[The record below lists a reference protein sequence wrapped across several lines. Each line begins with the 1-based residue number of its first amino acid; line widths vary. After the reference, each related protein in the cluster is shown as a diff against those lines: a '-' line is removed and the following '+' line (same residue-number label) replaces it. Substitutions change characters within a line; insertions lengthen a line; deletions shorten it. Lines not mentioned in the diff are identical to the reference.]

1 MSNWLVKR
9 LSGIAAGA
17 VLLFGA
23 LTVAAAPGG
32 AAPGTWRAARGAAGG
47 AAVANAPRVRAAQ
60 RVQAGGSVQTL
71 VYRFARPEIV
81 AGDGGVADL
90 RVPGTDSV
98 GEPGEPLLPVLGI
111 RVVVPQGHEVVA
123 VKVTPG
129 MAEVVAEQVQL
140 RHAEAAYPLSR
151 PDLVRRR
158 TPRSERIY
166 GSNARYP
173 ARSELRNGLQR
184 KRGVPFE
191 EIQLYPVA
199 YQPKSGRVIW
209 TEEITVEVETAPAAA
224 AIAGGGAGGLRLRSS
239 RDLDAARAL
248 VDNPETLAAFAV
260 ETAATAE
267 PDGEPQ
273 VLGAT
278 PATLALPCQPTDNG
292 GTGYVHVVVTTAALR
307 DAFQGLVNRR
317 RSQDIASTLVTLEE
331 ILAVYP
337 GADTQE
343 SLRAFI
349 RDAYNTWGT
358 EYVLLGG
365 DAGHIPPRLL
375 YVSANGGSETDNLP
389 SDLYYQC
396 LDGTFNDN
404 NNSRWGEPNDGPNGR
419 EVDLYA
425 EVAIG
430 RVSAETPQE
439 VANWLA
445 KVAVYEADCAAGT
458 APYVRSAL
466 FVGEYLG
473 FGGVSDYAS
482 SMMEQIRLGSSADS
496 YTTKGFAPFDVYT
509 EWDTLY
515 DAPGY
520 EWTAADFAAQVNAN
534 KFAVIN
540 HLGHSNTDYNLKLRN
555 ADADALVNSKPVV
568 IYSQGCI
575 AGAFDRDCIAE
586 HFTTSTT
593 SGAFAGVWNAR
604 YGWGSGNS
612 TDGPSQRFNRHFWDA
627 FFSDGIPHLGV
638 ANQLSHERNAPIINR
653 NCIRWC
659 FYETNL
665 FGDPIQILDGFDTS
679 LELDREAYQSTAAT
693 VVTLRV
699 PTQYG
704 LGAQTV
710 RLSLD
715 AGGLGGLDIACP
727 LVGVENRRAVYRS
740 APVNLAPLGASHGQ
754 TLHAFW
760 TPGNLQAEAD
770 IDDVP
775 PQILAVQMTSPDDD
789 IVNVTWTTDEP
800 ARGGVR
806 AGATLPPSD
815 YLRSHANYVTTH
827 DLTIDGLPAFSVFA
841 VAVWSEDP
849 AGNRAELP
857 ANPGS
862 TELADY
868 LVHATVGRQ
877 VQAVF
882 DLERG
887 VDGWL
892 VQNLSTNACWEYGT
906 PTYGPDVASRCW
918 GTRLNGRYPD
928 GAHALLISPPVTVG
942 ISPIISFRHWYD
954 IEQTPEGAGQ
964 ILNADCGYIEVYA
977 NGAWH
982 DVGAYTRPAL
992 PGGIVTGAGAGWE
1005 DVRILLP
1012 NTFANQALKIR
1023 FRFVSDT
1030 LRSGPGNPAGWY
1042 IDGVTFS
1049 DFPAKGL
1056 SLASLVIDDA
1066 APGGNANHCAEPGET
1081 FNLRLSTFNYGGT
1094 DLPIREGS
1102 FVLQTGGAEAG
1113 RVTLAGGSPAPLAY
1127 GTLPAGQMTVSSPY
1141 AVQVSPLTR
1150 PGTIVT
1156 VLQTLIGADGTVY
1169 EHRNAFTIRRTG
1181 PISGHVLE
1189 PGTLDGIAGV
1199 TVTAAQSDH
1208 AFSQV
1213 TGADG
1218 AFAFPVADSNVIYQ
1232 VTAALGSLRQTQ
1244 AIVAPTNGVRFLMG
1258 LPLIETAP
1266 SAIFMTATQGQAE
1279 TGASFVVRNRLE
1291 ASDTLRYTVA
1301 FRYDDEAAAGWL
1313 SVTNGAPM
1321 AQALVPG
1328 AEQWYHL
1335 VADTAALAPGT
1346 YTATIHI
1353 EAVAAN
1359 QTAVDIPVTLTI
1371 DDVLMIEYH
1380 DYRVQDLV
1388 AGLSLGDDDGFLEPG
1403 EGADVYVSLR
1413 NANPY
1418 TAAFGLDATVVVA
1431 YPLDGTVTLGGD
1443 QLAWWMIPVGAVVAS
1458 ETPFTVNWDAAMTAP
1473 YAEFQA
1479 TGSDYGGR
1487 PFTFS
1492 FTITNRFY
1500 HSMTGVVQTVST
1512 FPMIPTNQVTP
1523 VAGALVTAEAV
1534 DGTLLSSTVTGANG
1548 AYTIRGMVADQ
1559 PYWVRV
1565 TPAADSPVVPPAGIT
1580 LTPAVEP
1587 GFDPVAQT
1595 LTRHFMTVN
1604 YGTNSAHLHLA
1615 SVDVSDKDLGDGDGA
1630 IDPGERLNVTVHF
1643 TDSAAIAALNV
1654 TGLLVNAVFE
1664 FPDCMSV
1671 VAGSVGTPVTIPAG
1685 ETRPLAAAFEV
1696 DVDPAAVAG
1705 SYQRFWV
1712 TAATTNTPLLAWPFD
1727 FRLEVD
1733 PRFDV
1738 AGTVTFGDGNS
1749 AAKWAAVRVEA
1760 RDGAGAVLTTAV
1772 PDPATG
1778 AYRLRGLLEGA
1789 CTIRIAALPEGYRE
1803 PAPVAIPLLN
1813 NDLANVDFTINPWGV
1828 QSVPAALDLVIDE
1841 GTSATQTLAISNLE
1855 TVSALVDLDIRFG
1868 RTASD
1873 VLPADEAP
1881 AANLANLPT
1890 DWTALDEERFLG
1902 DQLEIRFHDG
1912 VTMAAREAYLARHGL
1927 EAVFHYTLVPA
1938 VLARPKSG
1946 ALATLGGAA
1955 ALTEPEVVAYLQPS
1969 VRLTRNALPSD
1980 PFLNEL
1986 WGLRNVRQTGGT
1998 LGADVGAEAAWNRS
2012 TGDVAVVV
2020 AVCDTG
2026 VMINH
2031 EDLEANI
2038 WTNPGESG
2046 VDAAGQDKARNGI
2059 DDDNNGYVDDLHGWN
2074 VALWNHDVTDVDGH
2088 GTHVAGTIGAV
2099 GDNGLGVCGVN
2110 WRVQIMPVRFVDDSG
2125 SFASSAYLAKG
2136 IEYAIVNGARLS
2148 NHSWGGPTQ
2157 SGVLYEMIRV
2167 GMASNHLVVVAAGN
2181 AAENVDN
2188 NPAYPAAYSRVLD
2201 NVITV
2206 AAADHDDR
2214 LAPFSSYG
2222 VASVHLAA
2230 PGVGILSTVPGERR
2244 GAGVLPEGALA
2255 PGEGAYAWFDGTSM
2269 ACPHVAGAAALLWSL
2284 APGAGY
2290 DVIKAALLAG
2300 VRTDPALLGWVKTGG
2315 HLDLGQAVRCL
2326 GRDWLLFD
2334 DPAASPDR
2342 LHLTLPLAAGA
2353 TDDATLTVNDPPT
2366 LAFGEYRASIRFAE
2380 RGGLARRVLPVTLTV
2395 NPRARPVIESVAVVA
2410 DADGDSFPE
2419 PGESASLRITLRN
2432 AGSASIDDLKAT
2444 LGAATCNYGYLGG
2457 RDLAQPDGLY
2467 PVVFPGAPA
2476 TNALFTLQV
2485 YDGATL
2491 IAQLPV
2497 NVALRPAYSIGGRV
2511 VGPASQPVGGAR
2523 VEVTGP
2529 HGAAAVTA
2537 ADGTFLIKGL
2547 PAAGDYA
2554 CRVMAAGYARR
2565 SLTATAPSA
2574 GGDIILDEP
2583 RIVRPPSRLE
2593 LAVQQGMATQA
2604 VVQVANTGVSGYAF
2618 TAVGAARGRVGLF
2631 ADGDGLGTLE
2641 PVLRQMGFAV
2651 DRYTNNFSVVHYF
2664 NPVSGQNEI
2673 VQAVRYTW
2681 DDALLFNYAFIV
2693 ADLAGTGGAGRPVH
2707 DDELAAYTRYLQR
2720 GGRVLFTGVN
2730 PLSRPDNRG
2739 LADLL
2744 GLGTNACDRV
2754 DEPAGQMT
2762 LAQAAGA
2769 PFVDLAAGDRVAV
2782 AAGTRDVADPSPAG
2796 TALTLADHGASAK
2809 IVRMAVGDTGVAM
2822 LWTGNADSGDWREE
2836 GALQDLLRAFL
2847 WEALVIQAPVRWL
2860 DATPAAAVAAP
2871 GAATAVTLSL
2881 NGDRQLAPGRYEAS
2895 LLLLGAADGEEVL
2908 PVQVVLAVNEP
2919 VLRAHNRSGQ
2929 VRDWGGRPLPGNGG
2943 EGSCLVQV
2951 LWVGPNGVPDAPLAD
2966 GSPGGDDWVLN
2977 TVDTGATFG
2986 YFGSGDE
2993 IVPDSGLFD
3002 VRYDHGFAP
3011 GTTGIVLYARA
3022 WDAASFASAM
3032 AYGDSTV
3039 RHTLHYL
3046 PDESVD
3052 FGSWTVDRIVS
3063 AFRDTNGD
3071 GLPDRWT
3078 IQFRPDLDPRA
3089 TPAALAPGAATTGT
3103 NNIPTGVGTTPAR
3116 VVVSAKYLFILE
3128 HAKHRLSVYNR
3139 ATRQFVAYYGHN
3151 GGAGSAGS
3159 GDGEFQFPQGMGA
3172 DPRAGHYRF
3181 AVADSLNH
3189 RVQVFTYN
3197 PDTGAVTFERK
3208 FGTQSPTASSSAPAG
3223 TFSQPRAV
3231 TFIGG
3236 GEIVVADSGNQR
3248 LQRFHADGTHK
3259 TTYRLDVAGNIQ
3271 TCPEGLCYDKVNNV
3285 DGVWVADSDPTKN
3298 RIAFYALP
3306 YSATPLTLTPV
3317 GGTVF
3322 GGFYFPT
3329 DVQVWTTGARRRLC
3343 VSDSNNHRIRVL
3355 GMDGALLMDFGD
3367 TPSSQSFEQLTR
3379 PYGVTPVNG
3388 TPVVY
3393 VADQGA
3399 NKVLWYN
3406 LVLDADGDGM
3416 EDIWEDLNG
3425 LDSTRNDAFED
3436 AEGDGLPNLGEFR
3449 ARTNPQNTDTDG
3461 DGGGDLYEMV
3471 NLTDPLVPSGAG
3483 YAPAVLLGLAAQP
3496 VSVATGEVVTLT
3508 ATFDRLPTN
3517 TVTLKLFTGAGV
3529 AIRTLELLP
3538 VPGGGATLSA
3548 LLDTAG
3554 LQTGWI
3560 DAELFSQDMDPPL
3573 AAADDLFEIVA
3584 TAASNWVPYPFSGIR
3599 RTQAA
3604 PPAFGLFWRDDA
3616 RAAVGAIETY
3626 KIEHSPSLNPT
3637 NWQSIII
3644 LQRGRPYGETVHEVF
3659 PLSDGFLDP
3668 GQNFFRLFREE

>member
-1 MSNWLVKR
+1 MSNWLYKW

-17 VLLFGA
+17 VLLFGT

-32 AAPGTWRAARGAAGG
+32 EEPGAWRPARGAARGAA
-47 AAVANAPRVRAAQ
+47 VAGAPRVLAAQ
-60 RVQAGGSVQTL
+60 RTQAGGSVQTL

-81 AGDGGVADL
+81 AGDDGVADL
-90 RVPGTDSV
+90 RVPGTERV
-98 GEPGEPLLPVLGI
+98 GDPGEPLLPVLGI

-123 VKVTPG
+123 VRVAPG
-129 MAEVVAEQVQL
+129 KAEVVAEQVQL
-140 RHAEAAYPLSR
+140 RHAEAVYPLSR
-151 PDLVRRR
+151 PELARRR

-166 GSNARYP
+166 GSNARFP
-173 ARSELRNGLQR
+173 ARCEVRNGLQR

-191 EIQLYPVA
+191 ELQLYPVA
-199 YQPKSGRVIW
+199 YQPKSGRVSW

-224 AIAGGGAGGLRLRSS
+224 AAADGSAGRAGRLRLRSA

-248 VDNPETLAAFAV
+248 VDNPATLAAYAV
-260 ETAATAE
+260 EPLTAAGS
-267 PDGEPQ
+267 DGETQ
-273 VLGAT
+273 VLGGL

-292 GTGYVHVVVTTAALR
+292 GTGYVHVVVTTVALR

-317 RSQDIASTLVTLEE
+317 RSQDVASTLVTLEE
-331 ILAVYP
+331 ILAAYP

-365 DAGHIPPRLL
+365 DTSQIPPRLF
-375 YVSANGGSETDNLP
+375 YVEANGGSETDNLP

-396 LDGTFNDN
+396 LDGTFNYN

-458 APYVRSAL
+458 EPYVRSAL

-473 FGGVSDYAS
+473 FGGISDYAS
-482 SMMEQIRLGSSADS
+482 SMMEQIRLGSSADG
-496 YTTKGFAPFDVYT
+496 YTTKGFAPFNVYT
-509 EWDTLY
+509 FTDTLY

-520 EWTAADFAAQVNAN
+520 EWSADDFAAQVNAN
-534 KFAVIN
+534 RFAVIN
-540 HLGHSNTDYNLKLRN
+540 HLGHSNTDYNLKLSN

-638 ANQLSHERNAPIINR
+638 ANQLSHERNAPIISR

-665 FGDPIQILDGFDTS
+665 FGDPIQILDGFDTA
-679 LELDREAYQSTAAT
+679 LELDREAYQSTAAA

-727 LVGVENRRAVYRS
+727 LVGVENRRAIYRS
-740 APVNLAPLGASHGQ
+740 APVSLALLGASHGQ
-754 TLHAFW
+754 TLHALW
-760 TPGNLQAEAD
+760 TPGELRAEAA
-770 IDDVP
+770 IDNVP

-789 IVNVTWTTDEP
+789 IINVTWTTDEP
-800 ARGGVR
+800 ARGGIR
-806 AGATLPPSD
+806 AGTTLPPTD

-827 DLTIDGLPAFSVFA
+827 DLMIDGLPSFSVFA
-841 VAVWSEDP
+841 VAVWSEDK

-857 ANPGS
+857 ANPAS
-862 TELADY
+862 TDLADY

-877 VQAVF
+877 VRAAF
-882 DLERG
+882 DLERSA
-887 VDGWL
+887 DGWL
-892 VQNLSTNACWEYGT
+892 VQDLSTNACWEYGT

-918 GTRLNGRYPD
+918 GTRLHGRYPD
-928 GAHALLISPPVTVG
+928 GAHAMLSSPPVTVG

-982 DVGAYTRPAL
+982 DVGAYTRPSL

-1030 LRSGPGNPAGWY
+1030 LRTGPGNPAGWY

-1094 DLPIREGS
+1094 ALAIREGS
-1102 FVLQTGGAEAG
+1102 FVLQTGGGEAG
-1113 RVTLAGGSPAPLAY
+1113 RVTLTGGSPASLAY
-1127 GTLPAGQMTVSSPY
+1127 GTLPAGQMTVSQPY

-1169 EHRNAFTIRRTG
+1169 EHRNAFTVRRTG
-1181 PISGHVLE
+1181 PITGQVLE
-1189 PGTLDGIAGV
+1189 PETLNGIAGV
-1199 TVTAAQSDH
+1199 TVTATQSDH

-1232 VTAALGSLRQTQ
+1232 LTATLGSLRQSKQ
-1244 AIVAPTNGVRFLMG
+1244 VVAPTNGVRFLMG

-1266 SAIFMTATQGQAE
+1266 SAIFMTAVQGQE
-1279 TGASFVVRNRLE
+1279 GTGDSLVIRNRLE
-1291 ASDTLRYTVA
+1291 ASGILRYTVA
-1301 FRYDDEAAAGWL
+1301 IRYDDEATAGWL

-1321 AQALVPG
+1321 AHALVPG

-1335 VADTAALAPGT
+1335 AADTAALAPGA
-1346 YTATIHI
+1346 YTATVHI

-1359 QTAVDIPVTLTI
+1359 RTTVDIPVTLMI
-1371 DDVLMIEYH
+1371 DDVLMLAYY
-1380 DYRVQDLV
+1380 DYRVQDV
-1388 AGLSLGDDDGFLEPG
+1388 VFGVSLGDDDGFLEPG
-1403 EGADVYVSLR
+1403 EGANVYVSLL

-1418 TAAFGLDATVVVA
+1418 TAAFGLDAAVSVT
-1431 YPLDGTVTLGGD
+1431 YPTDGTVTLGGN
-1443 QLAWWMIPVGAVVAS
+1443 QLAWWMIPVGTVTES

-1479 TGSDYGGR
+1479 AGSDYGGR
-1487 PFTFS
+1487 PFTFT

-1512 FPMIPTNQVTP
+1512 VPLTPTNVVTP
-1523 VAGALVTAEAV
+1523 VAGAVVTAEAV
-1534 DGTLLSSTVTGANG
+1534 DGTILSSAVTGTNG
-1548 AYTIRGMVADQ
+1548 VYSVHGMVADQ

-1565 TPAADSPVVPPAGIT
+1565 TTAADSPVVPPAGIS
-1580 LTPAVEP
+1580 LVPSAEPA
-1587 GFDPVAQT
+1587 FDAVAQT
-1595 LTRHFMTVN
+1595 LARHFMTVN
-1604 YGTNSAHLHLA
+1604 YGSLSNVPHLHLA
-1615 SVDVSDKDLGDGDGA
+1615 GVTVDDSRLGDGDGA
-1630 IDPGERLNVTVHF
+1630 IDPGERLEVTARF
-1643 TDSAAIAALNV
+1643 TDSAQIAALNV

-1671 VAGSVGTPVTIPAG
+1671 AAGSVGAPVTIPAG

-1696 DVDPAAVAG
+1696 EVHPTAVAG

-1712 TAATTNTPLLAWPFD
+1712 TAATVDTPVLAWPFD
-1727 FRLEVD
+1727 FRLDVA

-1738 AGTVTFGDGNS
+1738 TGTVTFSDGNS

-1772 PDPATG
+1772 PDLFTG
-1778 AYRLRGLLEGA
+1778 AYRLRGLREGA
-1789 CTIRIAALPEGYRE
+1789 CTIRIAAVPEGYRD
-1803 PAPVAIPLLN
+1803 PDPVTLPLLI
-1813 NDLANVDFTINPWGV
+1813 NDLPNVDFTINLWGV
-1828 QSVPAALDLVIDE
+1828 QSVPNALALVIDE
-1841 GTSATQTLAISNLE
+1841 GTSATQALAISNLD
-1855 TVSALVDLDIRFG
+1855 TVPALVDLDIRFG
-1868 RTASD
+1868 RAAGD
-1873 VLPADEAP
+1873 VLPAGEAP
-1881 AANLANLPT
+1881 AASLAGLPT
-1890 DWTALDEERFLG
+1890 DWTSLDEERYLG
-1902 DQLEIRFHDG
+1902 DQLEIRFRDG
-1912 VTMAAREAYLARHGL
+1912 VPMAEREAYLARHGL

-1946 ALATLGGAA
+1946 ALATLGGAT

-1980 PFLNEL
+1980 PFVDEL

-1998 LGADVGAEAAWNRS
+1998 LGADIGAEAAWNRS

-2046 VDAAGQDKARNGI
+2046 VDAGGQDKAVNGI
-2059 DDDNNGYVDDLHGWN
+2059 DDDNNGYVDDVHGWN
-2074 VALWNHDVTDVDGH
+2074 VALWNNDVTDVEGH

-2099 GDNGLGVCGVN
+2099 GNNGLGVCGVN
-2110 WRVQIMPVRFVDDSG
+2110 WRVRIMPVRFVDDSG

-2181 AAENVDN
+2181 SAENVDN

-2214 LAPFSSYG
+2214 LALFSSYG
-2222 VASVHLAA
+2222 VDSVHLAA
-2230 PGVGILSTVPGERR
+2230 PGVSILSTVPGERR
-2244 GAGVLPEGALA
+2244 GEGVLSEGSLA

-2269 ACPHVAGAAALLWSL
+2269 ACPHVTGAAALLWSL
-2284 APGAGY
+2284 APGAGF

-2315 HLDLGQAVRCL
+2315 HLDLAQAVRCL
-2326 GRDWLLFD
+2326 GREWLLFD
-2334 DPAASPDR
+2334 DPAASADR
-2342 LHLTLPLAAGA
+2342 LHLTLSMDSGASAG
-2353 TDDATLTVNDPPT
+2353 TTLTVNDPPA
-2366 LAFGEYRASIRFAE
+2366 LAFGEYRASILFADRE
-2380 RGGLARRVLPVTLTV
+2380 GLGRRVLPVTLTV
-2395 NPRARPVIESVAVVA
+2395 NARPLPVIASVEVSA
-2410 DADGDSFPE
+2410 DTDGDGYPE
-2419 PGESASLRITLRN
+2419 PGESASLRILLRN

-2444 LGAATCNYGYLGG
+2444 LGATTRNYGYLSG
-2457 RDLAQPDGLY
+2457 RDVASPDGLY
-2467 PVVFPGAPA
+2467 PVTFPGAPA

-2497 NVALRPAYSIGGRV
+2497 NIALRQAYSIGGRV

-2537 ADGTFLIKGL
+2537 TDGTFLIKGL
-2547 PAAGDYA
+2547 PAAGAYA

-2565 SLTATAPSA
+2565 SLPVTAPSA
-2574 GGDIILDEP
+2574 GGVITLEAP
-2583 RIVRPPSRLE
+2583 RITRPPSRLA
-2593 LAVQQGMATQA
+2593 LAVQQGMTAQA
-2604 VVQVANTGVSGYAF
+2604 SIQVANTGVSGYAF
-2618 TAVGAARGRVGLF
+2618 TVLEAPRRRVGLF
-2631 ADGDGLGTLE
+2631 ADGNGLGTLV
-2641 PVLRQMGFAV
+2641 PVLQQMGFAV

-2664 NPVSGQNEI
+2664 NPISGYNEI
-2673 VQAVRYTW
+2673 VQQVRYTW
-2681 DDALLFNYAFIV
+2681 DDARLLGYDFVIAE
-2693 ADLAGTGGAGRPVH
+2693 LSGPGGTGRPVYP
-2707 DDELAAYTRYLQR
+2707 DELAAFTRYLQR
-2720 GGRVLFTGVN
+2720 GGKVLFTGVN
-2730 PLSRPDNRG
+2730 PLSLPDNRE

-2762 LAQAAGA
+2762 LARTAGA
-2769 PFVDLAAGDRVAV
+2769 PFVTLAAGDRVAV
-2782 AAGTRDVADPSPAG
+2782 AAGARDVADPSPAS
-2796 TALTLADHGASAK
+2796 TALAVAGHAASAK
-2809 IVRMAVGDTGVAM
+2809 IVRETVGDNGLVM

-2847 WEALVIQAPVRWL
+2847 WDTLVAQAPVSWM
-2860 DATPAAAVAAP
+2860 DASPAADTVAP
-2871 GAATAVTLSL
+2871 GAARTVTVRL
-2881 NGDRQLAPGRYEAS
+2881 NSDRQLEPGLYEGS
-2895 LLLLGAADGEEVL
+2895 LLLLGTADGEEVL
-2908 PVQVVLAVNEP
+2908 PVQVALTVTEP

-2929 VRDWGGRPLPGNGG
+2929 VIDWGGRPLPGNGG
-2943 EGSCLVQV
+2943 EGSCLIQV
-2951 LWVGPNGVPDAPLAD
+2951 LWVGANGVPDAPLAD
-2966 GSPGGDDWVLN
+2966 GAPGGDDRVL
-2977 TVDTGATFG
+2977 TAADTGATFG

-2993 IVPDSGLFD
+2993 MEPDSGRFD
-3002 VRYDHGFAP
+3002 LSIDHAFAP
-3011 GTTGIVLYARA
+3011 GTPGIVLFARA

-3039 RHTLHYL
+3039 RYTLSYQ
-3046 PDESVD
+3046 PGESVD

-3071 GLPDRWT
+3071 SIPDLWT

-3089 TPAALAPGAATTGT
+3089 TPVALAAGAATTGT
-3103 NNIPTGVGTTPAR
+3103 NNIPTGLGTAPAR

-3128 HAKHRLSVYNR
+3128 YGKHRLSVYNR
-3139 ATRQFVAYYGHN
+3139 ATRQYVAYYGRQ
-3151 GGAGSAGS
+3151 GG
-3159 GDGEFQFPQGMGA
+3159 GDGEFESPQGMGA
-3172 DPRAGHYRF
+3172 DPRAGQYRF

-3208 FGTQSPTASSSAPAG
+3208 FGTKSNPDSPAAPAG
-3223 TFSQPRAV
+3223 TFTQPRAV

-3236 GEIVVADSGNQR
+3236 GEIVVADSGNKR
-3248 LQRFHADGTHK
+3248 LQRFYANGTHK
-3259 TTYRLDVAGNIQ
+3259 TTYRLDVAGNAQ

-3285 DGVWVADSDPTKN
+3285 DGVWVADSDPNKN
-3298 RIAFYALP
+3298 RIAFYTLP
-3306 YSATPLTLTPV
+3306 YSSTPV
-3317 GGTVF
+3317 TISPVSGTVF

-3329 DVQVWTTGARRRLC
+3329 DVQVWTTGARKRLC

-3355 GMDGALLMDFGD
+3355 GMNGALLMDFGD
-3367 TPSSQSFEQLTR
+3367 TPGSQTFEQLTR

-3399 NKVLWYN
+3399 HKVLWYN

-3436 AEGDGLPNLGEFR
+3436 ADGDGLLNLGEFR
-3449 ARTNPQNTDTDG
+3449 ARTNPQNTDTDS
-3461 DGGGDLYEMV
+3461 DGGGDLFEMV
-3471 NLTDPLVPSGAG
+3471 NLTDPLVPSGMG
-3483 YAPAVLLGLAAQP
+3483 FAPAVLLGLAAQP
-3496 VSVATGEVVTLT
+3496 VTVATGEVVTLT
-3508 ATFDRLPTN
+3508 ATFDRLPVG
-3517 TVTLKLFTGAGV
+3517 TVTLRLFTDAGV

-3548 LLDTAG
+3548 LLDTTG

-3560 DAELFSQDMDPPL
+3560 DAELFSQDMDPPIST
-3573 AAADDLFEIVA
+3573 ADNLFEIVLPSPL
-3584 TAASNWVPYPFSGIR
+3584 TLWVPYPLSGIR
-3599 RTQAA
+3599 KTRVA

-3616 RAAVGAIETY
+3616 KPAVGAIETY
-3626 KIEHSPSLNPT
+3626 KIEHTPSLTPT
-3637 NWQSIII
+3637 NWQEIII

-3668 GQNFFRLFREE
+3668 RQNFFRLFRAE